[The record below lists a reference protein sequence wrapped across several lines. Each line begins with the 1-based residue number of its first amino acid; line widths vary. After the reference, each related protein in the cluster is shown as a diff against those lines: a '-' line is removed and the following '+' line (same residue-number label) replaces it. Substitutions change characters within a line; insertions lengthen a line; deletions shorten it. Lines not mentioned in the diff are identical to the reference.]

1 YKFNIDA
8 IILRVSVI
16 YGNRQP
22 KKNTISKFINRY
34 RNSRPIFLHKY
45 KNGFQ
50 KVDMI
55 NVSDVCD
62 AIITALESKKKFA
75 IYNIAS
81 GKPVTVQD
89 IIKILKNNINSNSK
103 IKVKNI
109 GKRAIHFYYD
119 IKSAKE
125 ELNFKP
131 KNSLEEG
138 ISNLL

>member
-1 YKFNIDA
+1 
-8 IILRVSVI
+8 
-16 YGNRQP
+16 
-22 KKNTISKFINRY
+22 
-34 RNSRPIFLHKY
+34 
-45 KNGFQ
+45 
-50 KVDMI
+50 MI